1 MSGVI
6 RVMIVDDH
14 DVVREGLRHVLGG
27 AAGFQVV
34 AEAATAAVAV
44 VRAGELRPDVIL
56 LDITMPGGSG
66 LDAVPQLRE
75 ASPSSRI
82 LMLSVHD
89 DSGYV
94 LASVRAGAHG
104 YLRKDSS
111 PAELREAVRHVHAGD
126 AFFSPPV
133 ARQLAEAIREGAEPA
148 PPGRAVEQLTA
159 REREVLAGVARGLA
173 NKEIASELGISVRTV
188 EAHRDSIAKKL
199 GVRSA
204 AALTRL
210 ALDAGLIGAGG
221 EG

>member
-1 MSGVI
+1 MSGAI

-14 DVVREGLRHVLGG
+14 DVVREGLRHVLNP
-27 AAGFQVV
+27 ASGFEVV
-34 AEAATAAVAV
+34 AESASATDAVA
-44 VRAGELRPDVIL
+44 RAARVSPDVIL

-66 LDAVPQLRE
+66 LDAVPRLRE
-75 ASPSSRI
+75 AAPSSRI

-104 YLRKDSS
+104 YLRKDSA
-111 PAELREAVRHVHAGD
+111 PAELREAVRHVHAGN

-133 ARQLAEAIREGAEPA
+133 ARQLAAAIRDGAEAA
-148 PPGRAVEQLTA
+148 PPARAVEQLTA
-159 REREVLAGVARGLA
+159 REREVLAGIARGLA
-173 NKEIASELGISVRTV
+173 NKEIASELGISTRTV

-199 GVRSA
+199 GIRSA

-210 ALDAGLIGAGG
+210 ALDAGLVGG
-221 EG
+221 R